1 MRGVYLFG
9 YVKTKEPKV
18 LKSASAIKLSVSDI
32 CKIAGLNVIG
42 EKFHIFKKTSGITYC
57 FILSQ
62 SHFIVHT
69 WPEESKVFFDLF
81 TCNDDIDEKR
91 FLDLISKEFKGRVN
105 EVRRIEYK

>member
-1 MRGVYLFG
+1 
-9 YVKTKEPKV
+9 
-18 LKSASAIKLSVSDI
+18 
-32 CKIAGLNVIG
+32 
-42 EKFHIFKKTSGITYC
+42 
-57 FILSQ
+57 
-62 SHFIVHT
+62 VHT